1 MGNKLIITIDGP
13 AGAGKSTVAKAL
25 ARRLGYKYLDTGATY
40 RALALKAIRE
50 GIRPDDLEGLKR
62 LSSQVL
68 LQLGPDGRIF
78 LDGEDVSEKIREQ
91 EVGMMASLIS
101 RIREI
106 REVLWAIQRKVGQ
119 EGSIVAEGRDTGSVV
134 FPDADVK
141 FYLDASL
148 EERAR
153 RRYREL
159 LSKDKNVTFQE
170 VLEEVKKRDLQDQ
183 TREIAPLKIPE
194 DAIFVDSTYLTPEEV
209 VELMLEKIR
218 EKL

>member
-119 EGSIVAEGRDTGSVV
+119 EGGIVAEGRDTGSVV

-194 DAIFVDSTYLTPEEV
+194 GAIFVDSTHLTPEEV

>member
-91 EVGMMASLIS
+91 EVGMMASFIS

-119 EGSIVAEGRDTGSVV
+119 EGGIVAEGRDTGSVV

-194 DAIFVDSTYLTPEEV
+194 GAIFVDSTHLTPEEV

>member
-50 GIRPDDLEGLKR
+50 EIRPDDLEGLKR

-119 EGSIVAEGRDTGSVV
+119 EGGIVAEGRDTGSVV

-170 VLEEVKKRDLQDQ
+170 VLEELKKRDLQDQ

>member
-1 MGNKLIITIDGP
+1 MGKKLIITIDGP

-25 ARRLGYKYLDTGATY
+25 AQYLGYKYLDTGATY
-40 RALALKAIRE
+40 RALALKAIKE
-50 GIRPDDLEGLKR
+50 GIKPDDREGLKR
-62 LSSQVL
+62 ISSQVS

-78 LDGEDVSEKIREQ
+78 LDGEDVSERIREQ
-91 EVGMMASLIS
+91 DVGMMASLIS
-101 RIREI
+101 QMLEVREA
-106 REVLWAIQRKVGQ
+106 LWALQRKIGQ
-119 EGSIVAEGRDTGSVV
+119 EGGIIAEGRDTGSVV
-134 FPDADVK
+134 FPQADVK

-153 RRYREL
+153 RRHREL
-159 LSKDKNVTFQE
+159 LLRGKNVNFEE

-194 DAIFVDSTYLTPEEV
+194 DAIFLDSTDLTPEEV
-209 VELMLEKIR
+209 VRFMLEKIK

>member
-119 EGSIVAEGRDTGSVV
+119 EGGIVAEGRDTGSVV

>member
-68 LQLGPDGRIF
+68 LQLGSDGRIF

-119 EGSIVAEGRDTGSVV
+119 EGGIVAEGRDTGSVV

-170 VLEEVKKRDLQDQ
+170 VLEELKKRDFQDQ

>member
-119 EGSIVAEGRDTGSVV
+119 EGGIVAEGRDTGSVV

-170 VLEEVKKRDLQDQ
+170 VLEEVKKRDFQDQ

>member
-119 EGSIVAEGRDTGSVV
+119 EGGIVAEGRDTGSVV

-159 LSKDKNVTFQE
+159 LSKDKNITFQE
-170 VLEEVKKRDLQDQ
+170 VLEELKKRDFQDQ

>member
-119 EGSIVAEGRDTGSVV
+119 EGGIVAEGRDTGSVV

-170 VLEEVKKRDLQDQ
+170 VLEELKKRDFQDQ